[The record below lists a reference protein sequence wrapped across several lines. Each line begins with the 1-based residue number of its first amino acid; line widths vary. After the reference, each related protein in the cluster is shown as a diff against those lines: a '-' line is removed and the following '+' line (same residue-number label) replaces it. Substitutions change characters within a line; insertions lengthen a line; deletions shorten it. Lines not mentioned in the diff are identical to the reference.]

1 VAKKET
7 TSRTIVVALV
17 LCIVCSLVVSSAA
30 VLLKDKQNANKKID
44 RYTNIL
50 AAAGMLQAEADIE
63 EQFNNLVISRVVDL
77 NSGLFTNEVNA
88 EGFDQL
94 RSSKVRDM
102 STNLTSD
109 EDIAKISRRENFAL
123 VYLVETD
130 GELSKIILPVRGY
143 GLWSTLHGYLALEN
157 DAETI
162 AGLGF
167 YQHTET
173 PGLGGEVDN
182 PKWKA
187 LWPGKKVYKD
197 GRVEIQLIKGSVDS
211 SSASAD
217 YQIDGLAGATLTSKG
232 VTNLV
237 RFWLG
242 EQGFQKFL
250 NNLRLGEAG

>member
-1 VAKKET
+1 MAKMES
-7 TSRTIVVALV
+7 TSRTVTVALI

-30 VLLKDKQNANKKID
+30 VLLKDKQDVNKKID

-50 AAAGMLQAEADIE
+50 AAAGMLQADAGIE
-63 EQFNNLVISRVVDL
+63 EQFNELVTSRVVDL
-77 NSGLFTNEVNA
+77 NSGLFTDEVDA
-88 EGFDQL
+88 DSFDQL
-94 RSSKVRDM
+94 RSAKDRSI
-102 STNLTSD
+102 SINLTSS

-130 GELSKIILPVRGY
+130 GQLNKIILPVRGY
-143 GLWSTLHGYLALEN
+143 GLWSTLHGYLALEK
-157 DAETI
+157 DGQTV

-182 PKWKA
+182 PRWKA

-197 GRVEIQLIKGSVDS
+197 GNVEIQLVKGSVDPAS
-211 SSASAD
+211 DSAD
-217 YQIDGLAGATLTSKG
+217 YQIDGLAGATLTSNG

-237 RFWLG
+237 QFWLG

-250 NNLRLGEAG
+250 GKLYLGEAG